1 MEKIEIKTRY
11 DFEQKAKKWNCQ
23 IYETHELLCF
33 SRYKKDIQK
42 EVQYIFYKKRIIQDN
57 RIVSDYTFATRL
69 RSFLKDITV
78 NDAGSYEE
86 LEYFK
91 HVAKE
96 LLILQKNTATD
107 RNEIDY
113 LERTFKAWL

>member
-11 DFEQKAKKWNCQ
+11 DFELKAKKWNCQ
-23 IYETHELLCF
+23 IYETHETLCF

-42 EVQYIFYKKRIIQDN
+42 EFQYIFYKQRVIQDN
-57 RIVSDYTFATRL
+57 RLVSDYTFATRL

-91 HVAKE
+91 YVANE

-113 LERTFKAWL
+113 LERTFKACI

>member
-1 MEKIEIKTRY
+1 MGKIEIKTRY

-23 IYETHELLCF
+23 VYETHEILCF

-57 RIVSDYTFATRL
+57 RLVSDYTFATRL
-69 RSFLKDITV
+69 MSFLKDITV

-91 HVAKE
+91 HVANE
-96 LLILQKNTATD
+96 LLILQKNTVTD
-107 RNEIDY
+107 NNEIDY
-113 LERTFKAWL
+113 LSRVFSSY

>member
-11 DFEQKAKKWNCQ
+11 DFELKAKKWNCQ
-23 IYETHELLCF
+23 IYETHETLCF
-33 SRYKKDIQK
+33 SRYKKNIQK
-42 EVQYIFYKKRIIQDN
+42 EVQYIFYKQRVIQDN
-57 RIVSDYTFATRL
+57 RLVSNYTFATRL

-91 HVAKE
+91 YVANE

-113 LERTFKAWL
+113 LERTFKACI